1 MASLAKDKTQDDDNI
16 TASVSTSCTQT
27 GCQCDACL
35 ENGSEIVG
43 CSCGGAGEC
52 SGYCSVCQSASSAA
66 AEEPRK
72 SVDLTAAVPDAV
84 LQPLATSC
92 TQTGCQCLD
101 NVLSS
106 NPNGCACGVS
116 RYKNPDHKCLGYC
129 SVCQSAFSP
138 TKAHEDAWSITAEQA
153 AEICIAALE
162 ARASELG
169 TPLSPEDKAAAVKW
183 WKSWFTAQYGVRV
196 RVPGNTEQYDRVLA
210 KGMFDKMMEDIQKM
224 EDIQLAGFLG
234 RAGLGW
240 TKRFTEDAVNHGM
253 SSQLPEDST
262 TKETDGMSSQLKAI
276 MLEEDDKQY
285 VGRYAFNDPNE
296 LQRFGTPEEQA
307 SKPPFARQ
315 EKFFAIVPSHVI
327 ELKDDGTARAV
338 YFRRGNPSVEPMIV
352 TITGTWATASPHSKS
367 GCSKSIRI
375 TGLGVKR
382 KEVDMGPERPTPG
395 CPERS
400 VSKESE
406 AIENAVLEIDC
417 SILKENASV
426 KTQNTCTVGDI
437 FLFAGCDGDTS
448 YNAGDE
454 KLFTNVEL
462 IDEETFNRRFNLEH
476 YKIV

>member
-1 MASLAKDKTQDDDNI
+1 MASLT
-16 TASVSTSCTQT
+16 
-27 GCQCDACL
+27 
-35 ENGSEIVG
+35 
-43 CSCGGAGEC
+43 
-52 SGYCSVCQSASSAA
+52 
-66 AEEPRK
+66 
-72 SVDLTAAVPDAV
+72 
-84 LQPLATSC
+84 
-92 TQTGCQCLD
+92 
-101 NVLSS
+101 
-106 NPNGCACGVS
+106 NPTEA
-116 RYKNPDHKCLGYC
+116 P
-129 SVCQSAFSP
+129 
-138 TKAHEDAWSITAEQA
+138 EDAWSITREYRGRQFAA
-153 AEICIAALE
+153 RDIFAEICVAAWE

-169 TPLSPEDKAAAVKW
+169 TPLSPEDKAAVVK
-183 WKSWFTAQYGVRV
+183 FMADPDLT
-196 RVPGNTEQYDRVLA
+196 RVPDRKDVYD
-210 KGMFDKMMEDIQKM
+210 GMMEGLQKTDQ
-224 EDIQLAGFLG
+224 EGLARFLG
-234 RAGLGW
+234 MVRMKTGVVG
-240 TKRFTEDAVNHGM
+240 TEAAEGAAKT
-253 SSQLPEDST
+253 PEDST

-382 KEVDMGPERPTPG
+382 KEVDMGPERATPG

-426 KTQNTCTVGDI
+426 ETQNTCTVGDI